1 VIDGGER
8 HARYEWREPGG
19 WTGLSVHTRGEPRPL
34 VRGEEAEFITEHY
47 WGYTR
52 QRDGSTIEYRVEHP
66 SWRVWEA
73 VEASVFGNLD
83 VTYGAAFG
91 AVLHGAPRSAFVAEG
106 SPVAVYRPARLSG
119 T

>member
-1 VIDGGER
+1 M
-8 HARYEWREPGG
+8 
-19 WTGLSVHTRGEPRPL
+19 SVHTRGEPRPL
-34 VRGEEAEFITEHY
+34 VPGEEAEFITEHY

-73 VEASVFGNLD
+73 AEPHVFGNLD
-83 VTYGAAFG
+83 ATYGATFG
-91 AVLHGAPRSAFVAEG
+91 SALRGTPRSAFVAEG
-106 SPVAVYRPARLSG
+106 SPVTVYRPTRLSG